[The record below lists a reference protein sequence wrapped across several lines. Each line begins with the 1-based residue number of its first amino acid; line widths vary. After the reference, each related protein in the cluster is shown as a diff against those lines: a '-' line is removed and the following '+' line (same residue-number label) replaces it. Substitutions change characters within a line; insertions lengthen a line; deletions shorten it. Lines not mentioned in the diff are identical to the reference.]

1 MLACLAAYGFVVAA
15 GAELSAHGMPV
26 EVPATLILAYL
37 ATAGASSV
45 FQIGLHALPLT
56 FYKLT
61 PVSFGRLTG
70 HLVLPHLVVLAP
82 ITLIAVAVELGAGGS
97 LATVGLLLLQ
107 SLWLP
112 LLAWCIAVR
121 YLNRQLLPALLYVFL
136 GTGGLVAAIIRP
148 WLFVGLCL
156 AALWFIYRG
165 ASSRYLT
172 TRRGRVD
179 QAGRFS
185 VTPMIQFDEV
195 TKTYRGTDRGV
206 FGLNFTVSPGLT
218 GFLGR
223 NGSGKTTTMRLLVGL
238 LMPDS
243 GRIVIDDKDLWEY
256 PHLLE
261 LKRDLGFLPNE
272 HYFFGKLT
280 GRENLEYLSLLKTGE
295 RDGYRALDDLGRRLD
310 LEQSLERPFADYS
323 TGMRKKVQLLGA
335 LIGDPAILVLDEP
348 FNGLDVL
355 ANIVLRRLLLERCDR
370 GKVVFVSSH
379 LADLFD
385 TMAGRLLIIEEG
397 RIVHDETAP
406 FPGKV
411 ADLYLD
417 ALDQAAPPPRQ

>member
-1 MLACLAAYGFVVAA
+1 
-15 GAELSAHGMPV
+15 
-26 EVPATLILAYL
+26 
-37 ATAGASSV
+37 
-45 FQIGLHALPLT
+45 
-56 FYKLT
+56 
-61 PVSFGRLTG
+61 
-70 HLVLPHLVVLAP
+70 
-82 ITLIAVAVELGAGGS
+82 
-97 LATVGLLLLQ
+97 
-107 SLWLP
+107 
-112 LLAWCIAVR
+112 
-121 YLNRQLLPALLYVFL
+121 
-136 GTGGLVAAIIRP
+136 
-148 WLFVGLCL
+148 
-156 AALWFIYRG
+156 
-165 ASSRYLT
+165 
-172 TRRGRVD
+172 
-179 QAGRFS
+179 
-185 VTPMIQFDEV
+185 MIQFDDV
-195 TKTYRGTDRGV
+195 SKTYLGTDRGV
-206 FGLNFTVSPGLT
+206 SGLNFTVSPGLT

-238 LMPDS
+238 LMPDT

-280 GRENLEYLSLLKTGE
+280 GRENLEYLSLLKTG
-295 RDGYRALDDLGRRLD
+295 DCGAYRALDDLGKRLD

-323 TGMRKKVQLLGA
+323 TGMRKKVQLLAA

-355 ANIVLRRLLLERCDR
+355 ANIVLRRLLLELCDR

-385 TMAGRLLIIEEG
+385 TMAGRVMIIEEG
-397 RIVHDETAP
+397 RIAGDETAP

-417 ALDQAAPPPRQ
+417 ALDQAAPPSRQ